1 MNHLLEKDSLL
12 TWENYLEY
20 GKRQFYKEKS
30 IIFRQGEVGNGFYYV
45 EKGLI
50 KIVSEKSNQKER
62 ILDIVGS
69 GFIIGEQAFD
79 DLPYY
84 STSISHMNS
93 VLYYFS
99 KNDIEQLTQK
109 DPNMIVLLA
118 QSLFLKEK
126 LLLNNIN
133 TTSADTQYQIAYS
146 LLYLMDCYQSNEIN
160 FTQQEL
166 SFYVGL
172 TRITVYKVLK
182 EWTDEGIVSI
192 KNRKIN
198 IINPEALKEK
208 LLS

>member
-30 IIFRQGEVGNGFYYV
+30 IIFRKGEVGNGFYYV

-62 ILDIVGS
+62 MLDIVGS
-69 GFIIGEQAFD
+69 GFIIGEQALD

-118 QSLFLKEK
+118 QSLF
-126 LLLNNIN
+126 
-133 TTSADTQYQIAYS
+133 
-146 LLYLMDCYQSNEIN
+146 
-160 FTQQEL
+160 F
-166 SFYVGL
+166 
-172 TRITVYKVLK
+172 
-182 EWTDEGIVSI
+182 
-192 KNRKIN
+192 
-198 IINPEALKEK
+198 
-208 LLS
+208 

>member
-1 MNHLLEKDSLL
+1 
-12 TWENYLEY
+12 
-20 GKRQFYKEKS
+20 
-30 IIFRQGEVGNGFYYV
+30 
-45 EKGLI
+45 
-50 KIVSEKSNQKER
+50 
-62 ILDIVGS
+62 
-69 GFIIGEQAFD
+69 
-79 DLPYY
+79 
-84 STSISHMNS
+84 MNS

-208 LLS
+208 LLY

>member
-1 MNHLLEKDSLL
+1 MEKDNFIKRNLL
-12 TWENYLEY
+12 SSDKVKWVMDFIMW
-20 GKRQFYKEKS
+20 K
-30 IIFRQGEVGNGFYYV
+30 
-45 EKGLI
+45 KGL
-50 KIVSEKSNQKER
+50 SKSFQRNLNQKER

-84 STSISHMNS
+84 STSISHINS

-192 KNRKIN
+192 QESQNQYYQ
-198 IINPEALKEK
+198 
-208 LLS
+208 S